1 MLKLQVFLM
10 KTLTVN
16 PNSKRNELRKIGVP
30 NSLVE
35 TIENIREKVY
45 LFINKEFQKIYFPQ
59 NVITNLPDY
68 I

>member
-1 MLKLQVFLM
+1 M

-16 PNSKRNELRKIGVP
+16 PNSKRNVLRKIGVP

-45 LFINKEFQKIYFPQ
+45 LFINKEFQKMYFPQ
-59 NVITNLPDY
+59 NVITNLSDY
-68 I
+68 V

>member
-1 MLKLQVFLM
+1 M

-16 PNSKRNELRKIGVP
+16 PNSKRNVLRKIGVP

>member
-1 MLKLQVFLM
+1 M

-16 PNSKRNELRKIGVP
+16 PNSKRNVLRKIGVP

-59 NVITNLPDY
+59 NVITNLSDY
-68 I
+68 V

>member
-1 MLKLQVFLM
+1 M
-10 KTLTVN
+10 KILTVN
-16 PNSKRNELRKIGVP
+16 PNSKRNVLRKIGVP

-59 NVITNLPDY
+59 NVITNLSDY

>member
-1 MLKLQVFLM
+1 M

-16 PNSKRNELRKIGVP
+16 TNSKRNVLRKIGVP

-45 LFINKEFQKIYFPQ
+45 LFINKEFQKMYFPQ
-59 NVITNLPDY
+59 NVITNLSY
-68 I
+68 YV

>member
-1 MLKLQVFLM
+1 M

-16 PNSKRNELRKIGVP
+16 TNSKRNVLRKIGVP

-45 LFINKEFQKIYFPQ
+45 LFINKEFQKMYFPQ
-59 NVITNLPDY
+59 NVITNLSDY
-68 I
+68 V

>member
-1 MLKLQVFLM
+1 M

-16 PNSKRNELRKIGVP
+16 PNSKRNVLRKIGVP

-59 NVITNLPDY
+59 NVITNLSDY